1 VKVGIVPEGRAAAGG
16 DGRVPAS
23 SSGAHAARSE
33 AWCRRWE
40 SNPHGALT
48 PPDFESGASA
58 SFTTPATG
66 GGIFSILPCTFDPS
80 IAMGTIGPSLTIT
93 GEVTSDEDLAI
104 EGRVRGYVTVRGA
117 TLTIGEQ
124 AHIDAELR
132 GSRIVVAGRV
142 EGGIVADQRIEL
154 QASAIVTGSLSATQV
169 VIRDGARFQGGID
182 MAQRTI
188 AAKVAQF
195 RAAK

>member
-1 VKVGIVPEGRAAAGG
+1 
-16 DGRVPAS
+16 
-23 SSGAHAARSE
+23 
-33 AWCRRWE
+33 
-40 SNPHGALT
+40 
-48 PPDFESGASA
+48 
-58 SFTTPATG
+58 
-66 GGIFSILPCTFDPS
+66 
-80 IAMGTIGPSLTIT
+80 MGTIGPSLTIT